1 VSLWPLKTQHRGAQK
16 QRPGLRADLHGIE
29 AETMPGRVIDQGQDL
44 AGVPAGVRYGAQPG
58 RLRPLYNPVK
68 IFCRAAIG
76 HRTPGG

>member
-1 VSLWPLKTQHRGAQK
+1 
-16 QRPGLRADLHGIE
+16 
-29 AETMPGRVIDQGQDL
+29 MPGRVIDQGQDL

-58 RLRPLYNPVK
+58 RLRPFYNPVK